1 MTTKYEEQMYND
13 MHRIA
18 NALEKLAKY
27 FTEDNIIG
35 VMEMTDEEKEKLLK
49 EFKETNHNFTP
60 ITISPSIT
68 PNTLPTWSDCEH
80 CWWYQQQKAN
90 PNPTI
95 TIGDTPCTW
104 CPKMQPTCTST
115 SEIK

>member
-13 MHRIA
+13 IHRIA

-27 FTEDNIIG
+27 FTEDSIIG

-60 ITISPSIT
+60 LTTAPSPSI
-68 PNTLPTWSDCEH
+68 PLNNYSCEN
-80 CWWYQQQKAN
+80 CWWYQQQKTN

-95 TIGDTPCTW
+95 TWGDTPCTW
-104 CPKMQPTCTST
+104 CPKRQVTCTCN